1 MAAFIHAW
9 AEFVVAR
16 RAVILVATL
25 LLFPLII
32 FSGGTIPFDNSTQRY
47 FLSDDPAL
55 IDYDSLY

>member
-16 RAVILVATL
+16 RAAILVATL

-32 FSGGTIPFDNSTQRY
+32 FSGGTIPFDNSTNAISC
-47 FLSDDPAL
+47 LMTLP
-55 IDYDSLY
+55 

>member
-16 RAVILVATL
+16 RAAIIVATL

-32 FSGGTIPFDNSTQRY
+32 FSGGTIPFDNSTNAISC
-47 FLSDDPAL
+47 LMTLP
-55 IDYDSLY
+55 

>member
-16 RAVILVATL
+16 RAAIIVATL

-32 FSGGTIPFDNSTQRY
+32 FSGGAIPFENNDVIQLQLRY
-47 FLSDDPAL
+47 SFQ
-55 IDYDSLY
+55 I